1 MTSGGAAASRR
12 RTALVTGATG
22 GIGEAVARRLA
33 ADGFRVCVGG
43 RRVDRLERLAGEVGG
58 VAVPFDVTNE

>member
-1 MTSGGAAASRR
+1 MTSGRAAASRR

-43 RRVDRLERLAGEVGG
+43 RRVDRLERLAGEV
-58 VAVPFDVTNE
+58 